1 MDRSMYTRATEISD
15 TSLALA
21 IRNTVRSCC
30 TYQSLFTSAKIPADI
45 KRLLIHRL
53 KFIKLVFHERSGQ
66 PNYGSMGIDS
76 LLLVNFID
84 QSGFWYQ
91 SSLYHSL
98 LALHFSIQ
106 T

>member
-1 MDRSMYTRATEISD
+1 MGRSMYTSATEISD
-15 TSLALA
+15 PSLALT

-53 KFIKLVFHERSGQ
+53 KFIKWAFHEKSGQ

-98 LALHFSIQ
+98 LAHHFSIQ